1 MSNLSELLPL
11 YLPGLVAGVAIAI
24 MCALLSPLVVL
35 KRMAFVGQGI
45 SHAAFGGI
53 GVAALLAAWGGAG
66 AFAGTGAG
74 RFLVVLAFC
83 LAAAFTIAA
92 LTQRGGTQA
101 DTAIGIVL
109 VGAMALGVIL
119 LNVVQLFPPDR
130 RPPGLAWESILFGS
144 IFDVGWAEAWMAW
157 GVAAALVGATWWA
170 RRNLMFWDF
179 DEAASPAFGVPA
191 GSMKY
196 LLIILLTVA
205 IVTSMR
211 LVGVVLA
218 TALLVLP
225 GAAALRVS
233 DRLSRVLGI
242 SLVCAIVG
250 VVGGLL
256 ASLAIGSIPPG
267 ATIVMVLVG
276 LFALGRG
283 AAALRVARRRA

>member
-1 MSNLSELLPL
+1 MSNLRDLLPL
-11 YLPGLVAGVAIAI
+11 YMPGLVAGIAIAL
-24 MCALLSPLVVL
+24 MCAVLSPLVVL

-83 LAAAFTIAA
+83 LASAFTIAA
-92 LTQRGGTQA
+92 LTQRGAEQA
-101 DTAIGIVL
+101 DSAIGIVL
-109 VGAMALGVIL
+109 VAAMALGVIL
-119 LNVVQLFPPDR
+119 LNVVQQFPPER

-144 IFDVGWAEAWMAW
+144 IFDVGWGEAWMAW
-157 GVAAALVGATWWA
+157 GVALAVVATTWWV
-170 RRNLMFWDF
+170 RRSLSFWAF
-179 DEAASPAFGVPA
+179 DESASPAFGVA
-191 GSMKY
+191 ATSMKY
-196 LLIILLTVA
+196 LLVVLLTVA

-233 DRLSRVLGI
+233 DRLTRVLLL
-242 SLVCAIVG
+242 SLVCAVVG

-256 ASLAIGSIPPG
+256 ASLVIGTIPPG
-267 ATIVMVLVG
+267 ATIVMLLVA
-276 LFALGRG
+276 LFGIGRLIS
-283 AAALRVARRRA
+283 AVR